1 MFPVIL
7 IMSYYQS
14 LRNKLPILLYAF
26 PRISCKLNNSLL
38 SHSQCVILL
47 EFAKQI
53 TYIVIC
59 VCKNFLQI
67 ELQSPKSVCIRKA
80 SVVCYEQ
87 TTKYPI
93 QVSKCHPIFMKTGY
107 YLTFISSPIL
117 VMIESSILTKDYQ
130 NLSGRKGAQADH
142 QTQAQLW
149 LFYYCDVSKFQ
160 VS

>member
-14 LRNKLPILLYAF
+14 LRNKLPSILLYAF

-80 SVVCYEQ
+80 SVVCHEQ

-93 QVSKCHPIFMKTGY
+93 QISKCHPILMKTGY
-107 YLTFISSPIL
+107 YLTFISPIL
-117 VMIESSILTKDYQ
+117 VIIESSIFDYVNVAQ
-130 NLSGRKGAQADH
+130 GA
-142 QTQAQLW
+142 
-149 LFYYCDVSKFQ
+149 
-160 VS
+160 